1 MHFKTFDIWR
11 GIYSS
16 HQRCLEAVNRLGLT
30 LTDDGAALPKDAYQR
45 LLQYRLKTAKGEKK
59 EEIQRRLAELNG
71 GVMAKTRSSV
81 KAEAYIPAPITPS
94 DSTGKPAFI
103 EVIEYIADWA
113 TSKAIVFL
121 TLIGA
126 LAIQVHHVAQ
136 LVNNISPNDSLLIGY
151 VFGSVSEL
159 TALMLTVHRARKS
172 MLIVFA
178 VIQCWINVLYYCE
191 LPDLTV
197 KLTLSALIAFVI
209 CSYFFIYQ
217 RSIQRLSTSA
227 LSSTTTR
234 LAGLTRASVS
244 SFCRAYTQSSRPIP
258 RAPSSKS
265 SHSSSWRMR

>member
-1 MHFKTFDIWR
+1 MNYTTLSIWR

-16 HQRCLEAVNRLGLT
+16 HQRLLEAVGRLDLT
-30 LTDDGAALPKDAYQR
+30 LTDNGTAIPKDAYQH

-59 EEIQRRLAELNG
+59 QEVQRRLAELNG
-71 GVMAKTRSSV
+71 SVMPKTRSGV
-81 KAEAYIPAPITPS
+81 KAEAYVSASVNPS

-121 TLIGA
+121 TLLGA

-136 LVNNISPNDSLLIGY
+136 LVNTISPNDSLLIGY

-159 TALMLTVHRARKS
+159 TALMLTVHQARKS

-191 LPDLTV
+191 LPELTV

-209 CSYFFIYQ
+209 YSYSELYTNGIRQKIFN
-217 RSIQRLSTSA
+217 TS
-227 LSSTTTR
+227 
-234 LAGLTRASVS
+234 
-244 SFCRAYTQSSRPIP
+244 YN
-258 RAPSSKS
+258 
-265 SHSSSWRMR
+265 